1 MRISINVG
9 GDVLSSPVPP
19 REIATQAQAAEAAG
33 FPAAWT
39 THFTRGTDALSSI
52 AVAGAC
58 TERIELGIGIVPT
71 YPRHPFAL
79 AGEAATVQSILG
91 GRLTLGVGV
100 SHRPLIE
107 SLGMSYER
115 PAEHLREYLQVLV
128 PLLTTGSVDF
138 RGRLYRAEGGINV
151 IGTSPVSVIVGALG
165 PRMLRAAGELA
176 DGTVTWLA
184 GPRGLAEHIVPT
196 VSDAATEAGRPAP
209 RVVAGLPLAVC
220 DSVAEGRAAVEE
232 TFARYNTLDNYRQ
245 QFEREKVDSVGDLA
259 VYGPED
265 EVRER
270 LAALRDAGATELW
283 AVPYAMGP
291 DRAGS
296 LARTTALLASLAP
309 EF

>member
-9 GDVLSSPVPP
+9 GDVLSSPIPP
-19 REIATQAQAAEAAG
+19 REIASQAQAAEASG

-52 AVAGAC
+52 AAAGMC
-58 TERIELGIGIVPT
+58 TERIGLGIGIVPT

-79 AGEAATVQSILG
+79 AGEAATVQSLVG

-100 SHRPLIE
+100 SHRPVIE
-107 SLGMSYER
+107 ALGLSYER
-115 PAEHLREYLQVLV
+115 PAQHLREYLQILV

-138 RGRLYRAEGGINV
+138 RGRLYRAEGALNV
-151 IGTSPVSVIVGALG
+151 VGSSPVSVIVGALG
-165 PRMLRAAGELA
+165 PQMLRAAGELA

-196 VSDAATEAGRPAP
+196 VSAAAAQAGRPAP
-209 RVVAGLPLAVC
+209 RVVAGLPVAVC
-220 DSVAEGRAAVEE
+220 DSVADGRSVVED
-232 TFARYNTLDNYRQ
+232 TFARYNGLDNYRR

-259 VYGPED
+259 VFGPEE
-265 EVRER
+265 EVRSR
-270 LAALRDAGATELW
+270 LAELRDAGATELW
-283 AVPYAMGP
+283 AVPYPVGA
-291 DRAGS
+291 DREGS
-296 LARTTALLASLAP
+296 IGRTTALLASLAP